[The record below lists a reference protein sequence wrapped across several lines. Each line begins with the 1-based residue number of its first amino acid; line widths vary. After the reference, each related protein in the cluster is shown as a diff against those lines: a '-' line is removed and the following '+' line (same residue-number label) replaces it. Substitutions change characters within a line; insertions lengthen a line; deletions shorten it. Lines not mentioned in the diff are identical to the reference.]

1 MSQNRLTPAAAPRRT
16 EDEDFR
22 WPGGRLVAA
31 VVNVAYEAWSDG
43 HAPGVGP
50 MGNPLPHG
58 AFDTNARSWGDYGSD
73 CGIHRLLHIL
83 DRAGVIASIM
93 VSGILAERYPQNV
106 RAIADAGHEIIAHSY
121 AQDVVPASLNQE
133 DDRANIE
140 RTTRLLEQVTGRRP
154 VGWASPRN
162 TPGVHTIEGLVKAG
176 YRWHSEAMDADRPYK
191 HRVGDGSIVAIPFG
205 MDINDLP
212 HAMRFGRTP
221 RQYVEMFDDVIAHA
235 VNSDDGAIIV
245 DVTAHAHCYGRPGGA
260 WAYDEV
266 VRKLTR
272 RDDIW
277 LATRAQIVDHFQ
289 NFGS

>member
-1 MSQNRLTPAAAPRRT
+1 MSENRLGPVDALKRT
-16 EDEDFR
+16 ENDGLR
-22 WPGGRLVAA
+22 WPGGSHVAA

-43 HAPGVGP
+43 HAPGIGP

-73 CGIHRLLHIL
+73 CGIHRLLQIL
-83 DRAGVIASIM
+83 DRAGVLASIM
-93 VSGILAERYPQNV
+93 VSGILAEQYPQNV

-121 AQDVVPASLNQE
+121 AQDIVPALLNEE
-133 DDRANIE
+133 DDRTNIE
-140 RTTRLLEQVTGRRP
+140 RTTRLLEQVTGHRP

-162 TPGVHTIEGLVKAG
+162 TPGVRTIEGLVKAG
-176 YRWHSEAMDADRPYK
+176 YRWHSEAMDADRPYRQ
-191 HRVGDGSIVAIPFG
+191 RVGDGSIVAIPFG

-212 HAMRFGRTP
+212 HATRFGRTP
-221 RQYVEMFDDVIAHA
+221 RQYVDMFDDLIEHA
-235 VNSDDGAIIV
+235 VNSDDSASII
-245 DVTAHAHCYGRPGGA
+245 DVTAHANCYGRPGGA

-266 VRKLTR
+266 VRKIKR

-277 LATRAQIVDHFQ
+277 LATRAEIVDHFQ